1 MQREYK
7 KQNWRYV
14 EIQLRDERLLRVIGD
29 EGFIR
34 RDLVIKYIFDGNE
47 SYAKIRIRKLKKF
60 GFLNA
65 VPVKAG
71 DPECYL
77 LGPEGVEVVRRF
89 FPIGLRGWGCPSI
102 QDAIDLGRYEHSCK
116 VTEVRLLFENMQ
128 FCKNWKSER
137 RLRAGTK
144 GGHKV
149 PDGFFVPNQK
159 GVAVEVELR
168 PKKASTYQKIFT
180 FYEGDVQVGYVF
192 YVCGTLPLL
201 TFIRGITDK
210 SAIFK
215 KYCFLLYSELVES
228 RENAV
233 VRTDK
238 GEFPLGRILG

>member
-1 MQREYK
+1 MEREYK

-60 GFLNA
+60 GYLNA

-77 LGPEGVEVVRRF
+77 LGPEGVEVVRQF

-102 QDAIDLGRYEHSCK
+102 QDSIDLGRYEHSCK

-159 GVAVEVELR
+159 GIAVEVELR
-168 PKKASTYQKIFT
+168 PKKVSTYQKIFK
-180 FYEGDVQVGYVF
+180 FYESDDQVSYVF

-201 TFIRGITDK
+201 TFIRRITDK

-215 KYCFLLYSELVES
+215 KYCFLLYSELVTS

>member
-1 MQREYK
+1 MDYK
-7 KQNWRYV
+7 KQNWRCV
-14 EIQLRDERLLRVIGD
+14 EIQLRDERLLRTVGD

-34 RDLVIKYIFDGNE
+34 RDLVIKYLFEGNE

-60 GFLNA
+60 GYLKA
-65 VPVKAG
+65 VPAIAG

-77 LGPEGVEVVRRF
+77 LGPEGVEVVRQF
-89 FPIGLRGWGCPSI
+89 YPIGVQGWGCPSI
-102 QDAIDLGRYEHSCK
+102 QNSIDLGRYEHSCK
-116 VTEVRLLFENMQ
+116 VTEVRLLFENMK

-168 PKKASTYQKIFT
+168 PKKASTYQKIFQ
-180 FYEGDVQVGYVF
+180 FYEGDDQVGYVF
-192 YVCGTLPLL
+192 YVCETLPLL
-201 TFIRGITDK
+201 TSIRRIADK

-215 KYCFLLYSELVES
+215 RYCFLLYSELVTS